1 MDLLAQ
7 VGERLLLACVFT
19 DVRGGL
25 YRLEEAARQGL
36 ASTAA
41 TSEGLTYVGEEAAG
55 EDDEEEGSAD
65 GVGLEGAE
73 LTVAGHV

>member
-1 MDLLAQ
+1 M
-7 VGERLLLACVFT
+7 GERLLLTCVFT

-36 ASTAA
+36 ASATA
-41 TSEGLTYVGEEAAG
+41 TDEGLAYLGGEAAG
-55 EDDEEEGSAD
+55 EDEEEEGGAD

-73 LTVAGHV
+73 LTVAVHV